1 MFLVKLNA
9 INSTNSYLKDLSKAI
24 NTKNWTVVS
33 TEFQTSGRGQMH
45 TKWESERSKNL
56 ICSVLIKFD
65 KITIPDQFYLNC
77 AISLGI
83 YNALKDYNLP
93 QLRVKWPND
102 IMAVNRKLGGILIEN
117 SVMTNKIHQSVV
129 GIGLNVNQESF
140 PAYLPK
146 AVSMNQILKRI
157 FDRSILLN
165 QVIKSL
171 KEQIT
176 LLEERKF
183 ETLHQNYEEVLY
195 KKNIPQ
201 VFENKDN
208 QRFLGIVLGITSDGK
223 LIVEKEDHTKQEFG
237 FKEIKFV

>member
-1 MFLVKLNA
+1 MFLVKLDA

-33 TEFQTSGRGQMH
+33 TEFQSSGRGQMH

-56 ICSVLIKFD
+56 ICSVLIKHD
-65 KITIPDQFYLNC
+65 KIIIQDQFYLNC

-102 IMAVNRKLGGILIEN
+102 IMAVNKKLGGILIEN
-117 SVMTNKIHQSVV
+117 SVINNKIHQSVV

-140 PAYLPK
+140 PEYLPK
-146 AVSMNQILKRI
+146 AVSIKQILKEN
-157 FDRSILLN
+157 FDRRILLN
-165 QVIKSL
+165 QVIKSM
-171 KEQIT
+171 KEQII
-176 LLEERKF
+176 LLEEGKF

-201 VFENKDN
+201 MFENKDN
-208 QRFLGIVLGITSDGK
+208 QRFLGIVLGITSSGN
-223 LIVEKEDHTKQEFG
+223 LIVEKEDHSKQEFG
-237 FKEIKFV
+237 FKEIKFI

>member
-117 SVMTNKIHQSVV
+117 SVKTNKIHQSVV

-146 AVSMNQILKRI
+146 AVSMNQILKRNV
-157 FDRSILLN
+157 DRSILLN